1 MTKWILEIP
10 ALLKVEEL
18 ARKYA
23 HLDAELAAAL
33 EECEMAREQADRRH
47 KAALESSGIK
57 CTECDNIFLSRESNG
72 YTLQCSVDCRMRFMD
87 WK

>member
-10 ALLKVEEL
+10 ALHKVEEL

-33 EECEMAREQADRRH
+33 EECEAAREQANTRH
-47 KAALESSGIK
+47 QGALKSRGQK
-57 CTECDNIFLSRESNG
+57 CTECDNIFLSTEWNG
-72 YTLQCSVDCRMRFMD
+72 YMLQCSIGCRMRFMRG
-87 WK
+87 